1 MKSSFYISGV
11 IVSYGIIDVFNEN
24 CMHLLILNVSCL
36 ITELILIDIYTLT
49 HYYYYYYYYGGD
61 AAFWNCNRELVS
73 TPI

>member
-49 HYYYYYYYYGGD
+49 LIIVIIIIIILLWG
-61 AAFWNCNRELVS
+61 
-73 TPI
+73 